1 MKIPFSY
8 FENHQ
13 LNEFRVRGN
22 RGQGYQRMRSAEIII
37 STIMKDFKPKT
48 TPSTQKMSCTWDK
61 PFKNGPSK
69 ICGRQA
75 LKNFTWSILEY
86 LNTYNDSISD
96 NGNNNGNFN
105 NQERIH
111 AHRYSYAIYMLALKI
126 WKP

>member
-1 MKIPFSY
+1 MSILVLSHTHQRKNTYTKQNKEIRKLYLMKIPFSY

-86 LNTYNDSISD
+86 LNTYNDS
-96 NGNNNGNFN
+96 
-105 NQERIH
+105 
-111 AHRYSYAIYMLALKI
+111 
-126 WKP
+126 